1 MPTMTES
8 ETGIAIV
15 RNFLTAALLKAKD
28 FERQPNIANKD
39 ELLKTISAALAAAKQ
54 LKIPPP
60 V

>member
-1 MPTMTES
+1 MTES

-15 RNFLTAALLKAKD
+15 RNFLTASLLKAKD
-28 FERQPNIANKD
+28 FERQPNIINKD
-39 ELLKTISAALAAAKQ
+39 ELMRTVSAALAAAKQ